1 MAIQPG
7 TLWGCLSEELKQTI
21 GSELTTILSEVIYDH
36 YASCPTPS
44 SQSNGPDKNQAAIAP

>member
-44 SQSNGPDKNQAAIAP
+44 SQSKGRDIHWV